1 MRADAESESEGKAVR
16 DSESDDIGVCE
27 TAGLIDALREASKL
41 AEEVEDELMVREKPA
56 LALAVPDGAGVID
69 PVPEA
74 AAEKEAQI
82 DAVAETVADAVDDTV
97 LAPVLSADALLMKV
111 GLLESDA
118 LDDIE
123 GEPEVEADR
132 TADCDTS
139 EEIEGSGLADND
151 ALGLRVCVSEAVIL
165 AVTHADGDL
174 APEEVI
180 DSEPRSDTDS
190 CAEREAIDVVDEAV
204 RLGAIV
210 LEAEVHR
217 LKVAEVDRDDD
228 TVGLAEREESCDRL
242 ERIDGED
249 EDEGQELREEEKVGF
264 GDVVGEFD
272 EREDVDVSGDG
283 VVDIDD
289 CGDCEEDAHS
299 EVDASVD
306 AVADALEHW
315 DCVIEGP
322 GEVDAATFEKV
333 ALGD

>member
-1 MRADAESESEGKAVR
+1 
-16 DSESDDIGVCE
+16 
-27 TAGLIDALREASKL
+27 
-41 AEEVEDELMVREKPA
+41 
-56 LALAVPDGAGVID
+56 
-69 PVPEA
+69 
-74 AAEKEAQI
+74 
-82 DAVAETVADAVDDTV
+82 
-97 LAPVLSADALLMKV
+97 
-111 GLLESDA
+111 
-118 LDDIE
+118 
-123 GEPEVEADR
+123 VEADR

-249 EDEGQELREEEKVGF
+249 EDEGQELREEDKVGF